1 MGAYKLLQRSNGDY
15 ERVVMSELLVPDVPN
30 TYGDIY
36 TREAIKDFAYRYA
49 MSDYVIDI
57 DHDQE
62 NVRDKKLSVVEY
74 FIARPGDPDFIEGSL
89 VIGMKVH
96 DDEVWER
103 IVSGE
108 LNGYSFEAEAFITE
122 VAIQN
127 LRERQIVGVT
137 EPDLN
142 DGHTHEYLV
151 ILNALNHPVSGGTG
165 VTDGHSHKIT
175 RHTVTNKAISVFG
188 AGEHSHRYQ
197 VIVPDKEEDHADSE

>member
-1 MGAYKLLQRSNGDY
+1 MSKYKLLKRKDGDY
-15 ERVVMSELLVPDVPN
+15 ERVVMCELLVPDVPN

-36 TREAIKDFAYRYA
+36 TREAIKDFAYGYA
-49 MSDYVIDI
+49 MSNYAIDI

-62 NVRDKKLSVVEY
+62 DVRDTKLSVVEF
-74 FIARPGDPDFIEGSL
+74 FIAREGDPDFIEGSL
-89 VIGMKVH
+89 VVGMKVH
-96 DDEVWER
+96 DDEVWQK
-103 IVSGE
+103 VLSGE
-108 LNGYSFEAEAFITE
+108 LNGYSFEAEAYVTE

-127 LRERQIVGVT
+127 LRERQVVGIT
-137 EPDLN
+137 EPDLI
-142 DGHTHEYLV
+142 DGHTHDYLV

-197 VIVPDKEEDHADSE
+197 VIVPDKEEQNADSE